1 MLVNEAMTRSLDRID
16 AGATLKEAGMA
27 MDKNDDGALAVVRD
41 GEIIG
46 VVTDRDIVIR
56 GVASGANPAEMK
68 VEHVMSEEP
77 ITCRFDSD
85 LEEAAKTMESKKVRR
100 LIVKDSNNLP
110 IGLISVGD
118 IAANA
123 GDEELTGE
131 VMRSICRAG

>member
-1 MLVNEAMTRSLDRID
+1 MLVNEAMTRSLDRIE

-27 MDKNDDGALAVVRD
+27 MDKNDDGALAVTRD
-41 GEIIG
+41 GEVIG

-56 GVASGANPAEMK
+56 GVASGADPDEML

-85 LEEAAKTMESKKVRR
+85 LTDAAKTMESKKVRR
-100 LIVKDSNNLP
+100 LIVKDSNDLP

-123 GDEELTGE
+123 SDEELTGE
-131 VMRSICRAG
+131 VMRSICNAG

>member
-16 AGATLKEAGMA
+16 AGATLKEAGLA

-41 GEIIG
+41 GDIIG

-56 GVASGANPAEMK
+56 GVASGADPDDMK
-68 VEHVMSEEP
+68 VEHVMSKEP

-85 LEEAAKTMESKKVRR
+85 LEEAAKTMENKKVRR
-100 LIVKDSNNLP
+100 LIVKDSNELP

-123 GDEELTGE
+123 SDEELTGE